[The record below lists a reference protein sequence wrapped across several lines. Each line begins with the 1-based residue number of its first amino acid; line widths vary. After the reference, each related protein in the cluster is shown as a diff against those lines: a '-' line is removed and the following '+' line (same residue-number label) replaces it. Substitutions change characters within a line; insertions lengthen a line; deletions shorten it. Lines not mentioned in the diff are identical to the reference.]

1 MKIFTNREVKT
12 LFMALGAVSLL
23 FLLLGQVTVKLA
35 ADDYKQDLILHD
47 YGVAGYLARNGLNE
61 TQIIRSF
68 TAEKTNDDLK
78 AGQELLTSAGYS
90 SSIQNHLLPAVERFY
105 HKYSMILRSLTT
117 LFSAIAVAL
126 LLFFFRRHYRRIEKA
141 DSVIRDFMA
150 GRVDTPLDDQEEGSL
165 PRLLASVNDMAT
177 AQRAHIEKETQNQEF
192 LKDTISDI
200 SHQLKTPLAALKM
213 YNEIIQSEKTGNET
227 VESFTIKSERELD
240 RMEFLIKSLLKLT
253 RLDAGSIELK
263 RSNHNLK
270 AFLEEVIT
278 GFSMRAEL
286 EDKEIKLHCD
296 EHIIMSF
303 DEEWLLEA
311 VSNIIKNALDHT
323 ETNHRIE
330 IQVNETPIFTRIAIR
345 DNGLGIHPEDVHHI
359 FRRFYRS
366 RFSKD
371 QRGIGIGLTLSKAII
386 EKHGGSITVDSELG
400 RGSAF
405 HLTFPKLDPPAK
417 APSYAI

>member
-12 LFMALGAVSLL
+12 LFMALGAVSLF

-68 TAEKTNDDLK
+68 TAEKTSDDLK
-78 AGQELLTSAGYS
+78 AGQELLTTAGYNS
-90 SSIQNHLLPAVERFY
+90 NTPTQLLPEIERFY
-105 HKYSMILRSLTT
+105 HKYYVILLLFTA
-117 LFSAIAVAL
+117 LFSVMAAAL
-126 LLFFFRRHYRRIEKA
+126 LLVFFRRHYQRIEAA
-141 DSVIRDFMA
+141 DTAIRDFIA
-150 GRVDTPLDDQEEGSL
+150 GNVDTPMDDQEEGSL
-165 PRLLASVNDMAT
+165 SRFLASVNDMAT
-177 AQRAHIEKETQNQEF
+177 AQKAHIEKEKRNQEF

-213 YNEIIQSEKTGNET
+213 YNEIIQNEKTGNET
-227 VESFTIKSERELD
+227 VDSFTQKSERELA
-240 RMEFLIKSLLKLT
+240 RMEFLIYSLLKLT
-253 RLDAGSIELK
+253 RLDVGSIELK
-263 RSNHNLK
+263 KGPHNLK
-270 AFLEEVIT
+270 AFLDEVIT
-278 GFSMRAEL
+278 GFRMRAEL
-286 EDKEIKLHCD
+286 EGKEIKLNCD
-296 EHIIMSF
+296 EHITMSF

-323 ETNHRIE
+323 EANHWIE
-330 IQVNETPIFTRIAIR
+330 IQVDETPIFTRIVIR

-371 QRGIGIGLTLSKAII
+371 QQGIGIGLTLSKAII
-386 EKHGGSITVDSELG
+386 EKHGGSITVESELG

-405 HLTFPKLDPPAK
+405 HLTFPKLEPPAK
-417 APSYAI
+417 KE